1 MTNLDII
8 RDAID
13 TLERQEITFAVA
25 SKLADLYIVRDHMEG
40 VQQKV
45 VTKTEPVAVEDV
57 PMTEFMEIV
66 NKVGVDKALIVI
78 DELMTTLKAVNR
90 RLYDGV
96 IRQLTEP

>member
-1 MTNLDII
+1 MTNLDIV

-40 VQQKV
+40 VIP
-45 VTKTEPVAVEDV
+45 KTISVEVEDKAE
-57 PMTEFMEIV
+57 PMSEFMEIV
-66 NKVGVDKALIVI
+66 NKVGVEKTLTVI

-96 IRQLTEP
+96 IRQLTES